1 MFGIEGDINDLGFKE
16 EFSPGFLLGGLGAE
30 GYLDAFATIRGSVG
44 YAFGR
49 WLPYVTVGV
58 ALGEVET
65 DEHVFAESELQTGY
79 AVGGGLQN
87 AFNSNWT
94 ARAEYL

>member
-1 MFGIEGDINDLGFKE
+1 M
-16 EFSPGFLLGGLGAE
+16 
-30 GYLDAFATIRGSVG
+30 RGSVG

-65 DEHVFAESELQTGY
+65 DGHVFAESELQTGY

-94 ARAEYL
+94 ARAEYLYVDPGKKDFGFDTVPCDVKTNYNVVRAAITYKF